1 LFEQVFQQKY
11 ILASQSPRRRQILSL
26 IGLPF
31 SVVPSNHDEDTLA
44 EPDPINH
51 VLQQSAAKAA
61 EVAAK
66 TDDGMVIGADTI
78 VVLDG
83 EILGKPE
90 TPDHAVEML
99 KRLSGRTHHVFTGF
113 TIWRRPDDKRVSDYE
128 VTAVHFRH
136 LDDWEIAR
144 YVQTKS
150 PMDKAGAYGIQDQ
163 SAVFAD
169 RIEGCFYNVVGFPLT
184 RFYVTL
190 LQFLQEVR

>member
-1 LFEQVFQQKY
+1 LFEQIYQHNY
-11 ILASQSPRRRQILSL
+11 ILASQSPRRQQILSL

-31 SVVPSNHDEDTLA
+31 TVVPSAHDEDSLA

-61 EVAAK
+61 QVAGQ
-66 TDDGMVIGADTI
+66 TESGLVIGADTI

-83 EILGKPE
+83 EILGKPD

-99 KRLSGRTHHVFTGF
+99 NRLSGRTHRVFTGF
-113 TIWRRPDDKRVSDYE
+113 TIWCRPNDKRVSDYE
-128 VTAVHFRH
+128 VTAVRFRH
-136 LDDWEIAR
+136 LQDWEIAR
-144 YVQTKS
+144 YVETKS

-190 LQFLQEVR
+190 LHFLQEVK